1 MQVPLI
7 QTVPPVHPVPPHC
20 PYSGT
25 VPTALVVLLAAL
37 LVVLAALLVV
47 LVCNVVVVPD
57 PDPGAVVVAALP
69 HPTRVLSTAISSYQN
84 VFASP
89 P

>member
-25 VPTALVVLLAAL
+25 VPTALVVL
-37 LVVLAALLVV
+37 LAALLVV